1 MGQIFRRGQSGQ
13 LYRTQIAGLEPTVQ
27 ELEKFRDTVAK
38 RGDTL
43 ILGDQPQDVGDNPPG
58 SAFGRGFSMGIDQTQ
73 AMFGRALQ
81 SVGENIGFGGLEE
94 YGREVV
100 RHNEA
105 QVADK
110 AEFATRLED
119 VSGIGSGLTYF
130 GETLGQGVAT
140 LLPTALAAVAT
151 RGATLRAGM
160 TPQQIQRM
168 SFSAGA
174 ATNYPILFGENLL
187 EQDRSVE
194 QGILPH
200 VNDGAAA
207 LFALP
212 ATFLD
217 TFSDRLVLGL
227 GAKVAKPLLT
237 KKVYQSVTG
246 AAARRFGA
254 GAIQGAMAEVP
265 TEIGQSI
272 LTRIQAG
279 KPIDDEEAFKE
290 YIEVGVAA
298 GIVGGN
304 VRGTIDT
311 VKGDKTKEIAAKQLE
326 QDQNEEHLKSDEA
339 SAAMSD
345 YDVAS
350 NRASNLEELT
360 DPQLRVADLDP
371 IQLNDENIPVES
383 RASVISG
390 INKEL
395 ESNFL
400 PVKLAHLAKP
410 EQKKIRDL
418 RRKQGAASLDAD
430 VELEEVESVL
440 GAKVANREARK
451 QKPLTFKGTFRKTLE
466 SQFQKPDGFRWSQYE
481 KAVRLAIA
489 QTRNN
494 EGKVVENANVS
505 IQDIMKISNINRAGA
520 AAIRRRM
527 LSEGVIE
534 EYKRN
539 KYAATVNAESK
550 AKPLRELEQRI
561 SELQTSI
568 EAAETQIRK
577 EENKIAK
584 FERTQPEKFKK
595 AIAEIEDARSRITE
609 SQTELD
615 GLARVLKKERAAR
628 KAARSKQGPQLNTE
642 AQNRARTR
650 RDEAIRVTSQ
660 FENNR
665 QQAEE
670 AVKKRMKEVGIDQ
683 DLGAVNVVAMLDGP
697 EQGIAQGSYNPSEKI
712 ISIATAMHGLDQTPQ
727 EFEAHVMG
735 VTNHELLHALF
746 DLGLFTQKE
755 WATLTKAVKTR
766 KFVKVNPDG
775 STDLREYT
783 FYDRAKEMYGGFE
796 TEQVVVEE
804 AVAEMFRLYA
814 GGQIKVVGPT
824 KSLFDRIIDFFKA
837 VMRGFEDAGFTSPE
851 QIFESIDTGKIASTE
866 NRARVE
872 REGAALPDTET
883 IKQSTTDVTLDI
895 VERAQTEEE
904 LEEAVT
910 LEVALEDAKNQT
922 EKIKHS
928 IVPVRLSTRRKSK
941 ELSSLIELVGGEKER
956 LLVADVF
963 KSIFDP
969 GDTDAF
975 RRTSSLFL
983 NRNKDAVDAYVEAV
997 GDDSLQ
1003 VYEYTLDNMAFLLS
1017 LQDRRI
1023 PRESLRFTTEGD
1035 LYFEQQALTGAD
1047 LRNIRAELYE
1057 ITQKQLEER
1066 GKQKGVRDG
1075 YTVLYRI
1082 GELRE
1087 GEAMSFT
1094 TDPSLLLDPEYLDN
1108 YLPWVDKTAPRLM
1121 EKYLVENPNI
1131 LFHMDAILGQKD
1143 MEYFEKSEHEAVVFS
1158 QNVRKRDAR
1167 SEEAQL
1173 QDKKARIV
1181 NAVYAGGEV
1190 KIPFDEEAMESSG
1203 VLAPDDEIRYSYLPK
1218 VPHIENVEQHGVLRN
1233 NLLGLLKDGENNR
1246 FWYRNSAASILKI
1259 AGGDIEEARKLAGL
1273 IAKTSQQTK
1282 VVENMMVAVKA
1293 YYQHKSGQ
1301 PMRDIKLA
1309 KADDLQEIL
1318 DGGEPRGLKIN
1329 PFYKNLMKYIDPE
1342 NYGDTTDV
1350 TIDLWMQ
1357 RAFGYTKTGSPT
1369 KAQIEFITAEV
1380 ERLADEFGYENE
1392 EVQAAIWVAYKSQ
1405 NPERGKPVQKQIFDG
1420 VERYPADDYVEAL
1433 GENLSQISLETR
1445 PSVDSNHMPEVES
1458 ADPALLAKFHVDMS
1472 EAFLNEAGADEVAL
1486 FYNIISP
1493 DLFEAPGY
1501 YEGAVSP
1508 GTQVEIASPTRTTE
1522 EAQQTYDRQYALDDN
1537 TVNNLD
1543 AYAATV
1549 GLLLKQDAV
1558 GWHRPFFKKN
1568 TAEHNGIEIRLGR
1581 PLTFRE
1587 QSIFAEEMFKEF
1599 GHDDFGGVATRQGLR
1614 VIHWPYMY
1622 SKGILEPKKLKKVLD
1637 KERLAEENKIF
1648 REKAIKAKGEAIKR
1662 LGIKE
1667 EDARE
1672 FSFYAETGYIDNDWT
1687 ENLNGE
1693 GYIEYIRQGRPDV
1706 LGESLLFISK
1716 IQERV
1721 AAVEQIYSTN
1731 HGWTVNQ
1738 ELNSIYQEGR
1748 TTKDIGS
1755 DLGLSEEEI
1764 SDTLLAREA
1773 ARTRGEDGTRYS
1785 IRPGPVSN
1793 RTFESIPNSSG
1804 DPIFGTF
1811 RSLIGDTKRVI
1822 MTRGRHTDRQEDEF
1836 TTDPRTG
1843 RRVYT
1848 ERVHG
1853 LEHISGEN
1861 KRHTGAF
1868 DAFGDGDDGVL
1879 NGLEALFERLETKQF
1894 GTPKKIP
1901 FITEGPKGRQVRFL
1915 NENKVRKEG
1924 GIYMI
1929 EVPFPYGARYPV
1941 ESGQIHLLWFG
1952 EDNKMGK
1959 DYKGN
1964 KRQQVMRLILGRA
1977 FISRPNEVLQILNA
1991 TPTREALEKTLKTKE
2006 ALISAFYSD
2015 EPMEGVKRDRST
2027 GLLTLR
2033 NQTFNIE
2040 SQKQTVS
2047 ELKSRL
2053 ENPTLIEALGPDFDP
2068 RDASILIP
2076 LTAHKMPEGDAF
2088 KTMAPRKDRRTG
2100 EIRESQKYQQQL
2112 RTLENQFKIEE
2123 VARGNKRTENREN
2136 PKKKFSVVPTH
2147 PTVGVNPNATTQI
2160 DNARGVHLYG
2170 KSAEF
2175 LAKVLEVPIKAI
2187 NATGLFGEINAK
2199 ETTDALVTKLQDSFL
2214 PVGQFLDEIRKAGF
2228 EVADVMDAYLVEE
2241 EFHNKTGYMLRR
2253 ANEIFEQPIAKKIK
2267 GLPVNAQLNSAL
2279 TAIRG
2284 VDGKGFFASM
2294 MAIGQNP
2301 KKALAEAY
2309 LFAKHAKERNEYI
2322 RQIDPSNTAGSG
2334 MTDIEADEILA
2345 TIASFPPA
2353 QRALESLS
2361 NDVQD
2366 LVKATTEMNIVT
2378 GLEPDRQAEVTY
2390 VGTQNRVPY
2399 PQYQNYVPLKGFLE
2413 VDPEQSDAE
2422 AELILKRNRDKYGA
2436 KGQEYIA
2443 ALGRGDYP
2451 TDILVSLFNQHQRA
2465 IDRGQRN
2472 LVGQAFFKLIDDTEE
2487 ISTTRVGFDE
2497 NERLVAIEKTRDELA
2512 LEIQNNN
2519 RIPEA
2524 EKTALLSRLD
2534 SIIEDGEIINVERV
2548 QEYRDIV
2555 QGVAEVG
2562 QRTKSKRILSKKGY
2576 VKKINFVDRDDPNT
2590 ISVKF
2595 NGEEVAITLTDAR
2608 IAKALKGAT
2617 GLGPDNTSRLVRG
2630 MTTVNRFLSSINT
2643 SYNPE
2648 FFITNFI
2655 RDIATGLTNVKATEL
2670 DDIAKDVAK
2679 GLPST
2684 LKNLSGIIRSNE
2696 TNELSQIY
2704 KEFLQDGGQSAL
2716 NMVDS
2721 LEQQIGK
2728 MDAILGDANDP
2739 KLVSQ
2744 FKKGVDKLTE
2754 TPLAQF
2760 VENYNSVIEN
2770 AIRVSTYKTLRERGF
2785 TRARAGSAARN
2796 VTVNFSKGGDMK
2808 ILMNSLYLFYNASI
2822 QGSFALMS
2830 AAVRSK
2836 KVQKI
2841 WLSAVAAG
2849 FLIDQLNALFSGEDE
2864 DQQRIYD
2871 KIPDYVLEHNV
2882 IITLSGL
2889 GGREYL
2895 AIPMPYG
2902 LNFAVNMGRSL
2913 SRRGRGAYTNGEFI
2927 NSFFGTF
2934 VDAVNPIGGTES
2946 LGNFVFPTVLDPF
2959 VDTLLD
2965 NEDFAKKP
2973 VYKEGSPFGL
2983 QKPDSQL
2990 YWSTTSPIFKNTAD
3004 FLNTATG
3011 GSSAR
3016 SGLIDWSPDVMEYWY
3031 GFLTGGVGRFV
3042 ERSGRFAFNVV
3053 DDPAS
3058 LFSEEGIRQV
3068 PFVRKV
3074 IGSVSS
3080 REDTAR
3086 FIAGRDQILTVE
3098 ADLKD
3103 AIANQD
3109 MNRVKS
3115 IRSRYAKELKLLG
3128 RMKSTNN
3135 MRNRLIR
3142 RKAQIA
3148 KNPRIPQA
3156 TKQKLLDRIDEQLQ
3170 KATQRGNLVVSELYR

>member
-13 LYRTQIAGLEPTVQ
+13 LYRTQIAGLEPTTQ

-43 ILGDQPQDVGDNPPG
+43 VLGDQPEAVGDNPPG
-58 SAFGRGFSMGIDQTQ
+58 TAFGRGFSMGVDQTQ
-73 AMFGRALQ
+73 SMFGRALQ

-119 VSGIGSGLTYF
+119 VSGIGSALTYF

-140 LLPTALAAVAT
+140 LLPTAGAAIVT

-217 TFSDRLVLGL
+217 TLGDTLTLGL
-227 GAKVAKPLLT
+227 GAKIAKPLLT
-237 KKVYQSVTG
+237 KKVYQSVTEG
-246 AAARRFGA
+246 AARRFGA

-279 KPIDDEEAFKE
+279 KPIDDAEAFKE
-290 YIEVGVAA
+290 YVEVGVAA
-298 GIVGGN
+298 GIVGGT

-326 QDQNEEHLKSDEA
+326 QDQDEEHAKSDEA
-339 SAAMSD
+339 SAAMND

-350 NRASNLEELT
+350 SRASSLEELT
-360 DPQLRVADLDP
+360 DPQLGVAELDP
-371 IQLNDENIPVES
+371 RQINDENIPVES

-410 EQKKIRDL
+410 EQKKIRDS
-418 RRKQGAASLDAD
+418 RKAQGAASLDAD
-430 VELEEVESVL
+430 VELQEVESVL

-451 QKPLTFKGTFRKTLE
+451 QKPLTFKGTFRKTLD

-494 EGKVVENANVS
+494 EGKVVDNANVS
-505 IQDIMKISNINRAGA
+505 IQDIMKTSNINRAGA

-534 EYKRN
+534 EYSRN
-539 KYAATVNAESK
+539 KYAATVGAEAK

-568 EAAETQIRK
+568 ETAETQVRK

-615 GLARVLKKERAAR
+615 GLAKVLKKAQAAR
-628 KAARSKQGPQLNTE
+628 KSARSKQGPQLNTE

-683 DLGAVNVVAMLDGP
+683 DLGAVNVVANLDGP

-755 WATLTKAVKTR
+755 WATLTKAAKTR

-775 STDLREYT
+775 STDIREYT

-814 GGQIKVVGPT
+814 GGQMKVVGPT

-941 ELSSLIELVGGEKER
+941 ELSNLIGLVGGEPER

-975 RRTSSLFL
+975 GRTFSLFL
-983 NRNKDAVDAYVEAV
+983 NRDKDSVDAYVEAV
-997 GDDSLQ
+997 GDDSLA

-1023 PRESLRFTTEGD
+1023 PREELRFTTEGD
-1035 LYFEQQALTGAD
+1035 LYFEQQALTGTD

-1057 ITQKQLEER
+1057 ITQEQLEKR

-1094 TDPSLLLDPEYLDN
+1094 TDPSLLLDPDYLDN

-1121 EKYLVENPNI
+1121 EKYLVENQNI
-1131 LFHMDAILGQKD
+1131 LFHMDAILGQQD

-1203 VLAPDDEIRYSYLPK
+1203 VLAPDDEVRYSYLPK

-1246 FWYRNSAASILKI
+1246 FWYKNSAASILKI
-1259 AGGDIEEARKLAGL
+1259 TGGDIEEARKLAGL
-1273 IAKTSQQTK
+1273 IAKTSQQTR

-1309 KADDLQEIL
+1309 KADQLQEIL

-1369 KAQIEFITAEV
+1369 KAQINFITAEI

-1405 NPERGKPVQKQIFDG
+1405 DTGVEKQIFDG

-1433 GENLSQISLETR
+1433 GENISQISLETR
-1445 PSVDSNHMPEVES
+1445 PSVDSNHMPEAQS
-1458 ADPALLAKFHVDMS
+1458 ADPALLSKFHVDMS
-1472 EAFLNEAGADEVAL
+1472 EIFLNEAGADEAAL
-1486 FYNIISP
+1486 FYNIVSP

-1508 GTQVEIASPTRTTE
+1508 GTQVEIASPTRTTK
-1522 EAQQTYDRQYALDDN
+1522 EAEQAYNREYALDDK
-1537 TVNNLD
+1537 TVSNLN

-1549 GLLLKQDAV
+1549 GLVLKQDAV
-1558 GWHRPFFKKN
+1558 GWHRPFFKDNK
-1568 TAEHNGIEIRLGR
+1568 AEHNSVEIRIGR
-1581 PLTFRE
+1581 PLTSEE
-1587 QSIFAEEMFKEF
+1587 QIVFAEEMEAEF
-1599 GHDDFGGVATRQGLR
+1599 GHGEFGGVASRQGLR
-1614 VIHWPYMY
+1614 IIHWPYMY
-1622 SKGILEPKKLKKVLD
+1622 SEGILEPEELKKVLD
-1637 KERLAEENKIF
+1637 KELLEEENNIF
-1648 REKAIKAKGEAIKR
+1648 RDKVKRAKGKALER
-1662 LGIKE
+1662 LGIN
-1667 EDARE
+1667 EDDAPDV
-1672 FSFYAETGYIDNDWT
+1672 SFYAETGYVPNDWT

-1693 GYIEYIRQGRPDV
+1693 QYIEQIRKGRPNV
-1706 LGESLLFISK
+1706 LGGSLLFISK
-1716 IQERV
+1716 LQER
-1721 AAVEQIYSTN
+1721 ASSVEQIYSTN

-1748 TTKDIGS
+1748 TTEDIGS

-1764 SDTLLAREA
+1764 SDTLLEREA
-1773 ARTRGEDGTRYS
+1773 ARTAGGGRTRYS
-1785 IRPGPVSN
+1785 IRPGPLSR
-1793 RTFESIPNSSG
+1793 RTFESIPTSSG

-1811 RSLIGDTKRVI
+1811 NSLSGDRKRVI
-1822 MTRGRHTDRQEDEF
+1822 MTRGKHRMAEEKIVASV
-1836 TTDPRTG
+1836 DPRTKKKTYNVEY
-1843 RRVYT
+1843 RN
-1848 ERVHG
+1848 HG
-1853 LEHISGEN
+1853 LEHIKASHAVDFAKYKKTEDEATPDLTDEEAIL
-1861 KRHTGAF
+1861 TGI
-1868 DAFGDGDDGVL
+1868 
-1879 NGLEALFERLETKQF
+1879 EALFNKLETKQF
-1894 GTPKKIP
+1894 GRPKRIP
-1901 FITEGPKGRQVRFL
+1901 FFVDQYMGEKIRVV

-1924 GIYMI
+1924 GIYMT
-1929 EVPFPYGARYPV
+1929 EMPFEQGGMYPI
-1941 ESGQIHLLWFG
+1941 ESGRIYLFWFG
-1952 EDNKMGK
+1952 RDNGMGV
-1959 DYKGN
+1959 DVKGN
-1964 KRQQVMRLILGRA
+1964 KRQQVMFVTLERA
-1977 FISRPNEVLQILNA
+1977 FVDRPNEVLEIYNA
-1991 TPTREALEKTLKTKE
+1991 TPTREKLESLLEERKR
-2006 ALISAFYSD
+2006 LID
-2015 EPMEGVKRDRST
+2015 
-2027 GLLTLR
+2027 
-2033 NQTFNIE
+2033 TFNSEGQVTIQGITFNKSSDIE
-2040 SQKQTVS
+2040 SLKKTVS
-2047 ELKSRL
+2047 ELEFRL
-2053 ENPTLIEALGPDFDP
+2053 DNPTLVEALGPDFDP
-2068 RDASILIP
+2068 RGASILIP
-2076 LTAHKMPEGDAF
+2076 TTAYRMTEKQALNYMG
-2088 KTMAPRKDRRTG
+2088 PRKNPQTG
-2100 EIRESQKYQQQL
+2100 EIRTSDKAADTQAIQNEFLIDKAV
-2112 RTLENQFKIEE
+2112 R
-2123 VARGNKRTENREN
+2123 N
-2136 PKKKFSVVPTH
+2136 PKLIKNKEDPNQRFSLVPTQ

-2214 PVGQFLDEIRKAGF
+2214 PIGQFLDDIRKAGF

-2253 ANEIFEQPIAKKIK
+2253 ANEIFEKPIANKIK
-2267 GLPVNAQLNSAL
+2267 GLPVNPQLNSAL
-2279 TAIRG
+2279 SAIRG

-2309 LFAKHAKERNEYI
+2309 LFAQHAKERNEYI
-2322 RQIDPSNTAGSG
+2322 RQIDPSNTDGSG
-2334 MTDIEADEILA
+2334 MTDAEADAILA

-2353 QRALESLS
+2353 QRALDSLS

-2413 VDPEQSDAE
+2413 VDPEQSEAE
-2422 AELILKRNRDKYGA
+2422 AEQTLRKNKDKYGA

-2487 ISTTRVGFDE
+2487 ISTRRVGFDE
-2497 NERLVAIEKTRDELA
+2497 NERLVSIEKTREELA

-2534 SIIEDGEIINVERV
+2534 SIFEDGETINIERV
-2548 QEYRDIV
+2548 SEYRDIV

-2562 QRTKSKRILSKKGY
+2562 PRTKSKRILSKKGY
-2576 VKKINFVDRDDPNT
+2576 VKKVNFVDRDDPNT

-2595 NGEEVAITLTDAR
+2595 NGEEVALTLTDAR

-2617 GLGPDNTSRLVRG
+2617 GLGPDNTNRLVRG

-2670 DDIAKDVAK
+2670 DDIAKEVAK

-2684 LKNLSGIIRSNE
+2684 LKNLAGIIRSGE

-2704 KEFLQDGGQSAL
+2704 TEFLQDGGQSAL

-2728 MDAILGDANDP
+2728 MDSILGDANDP

-2744 FKKGVDKLTE
+2744 FRKGVDKLTD

-2770 AIRVSTYKTLRERGF
+2770 AIRVSTYKTLRARGF

-2913 SRRGRGAYTNGEFI
+2913 SRRGRGGYTNGEFI

-2934 VDAVNPIGGTES
+2934 VDAVNPIGGSES

-2965 NEDFAKKP
+2965 NEDFANKP

-3068 PFVRKV
+3068 PFVRKI

-3080 REDTAR
+3080 REDTTR

-3109 MNRVKS
+3109 MNRIKS

-3128 RMKSTNN
+3128 RMKATNN

-3148 KNPRIPQA
+3148 KNPRISEA
-3156 TKQKLLDRIDEQLQ
+3156 TKQKLLDKIDEQLQ